1 MESSLGPTP
10 GMPVYKRTSSLGVL
24 LGPEFCPGS
33 GEVPETLP
41 FPLDTSI
48 MFFFLEFVIIIVF
61 ILRMKGLSLQV
72 VTCLQS

>member
-1 MESSLGPTP
+1 MVQFLECQCARELAILGF
-10 GMPVYKRTSSLGVL
+10 L
-24 LGPEFCPGS
+24 LAPEFFPGS
-33 GEVPETLP
+33 GEVLETLP

-48 MFFFLEFVIIIVF
+48 MSFFLEFVIIIIVF